1 MRYPV
6 MFPPGRQDMAAEML
20 SLQIVVFQA
29 IRDGADAKL
38 PEGFQHFLNLTTKV
52 AQTVAQMQ
60 CYHLFT
66 ADFF

>member
-1 MRYPV
+1 V
-6 MFPPGRQDMAAEML
+6 VPPALPTQRELKSFVRGRQDKAVEML

-52 AQTVAQMQ
+52 AQTVTQMQ
-60 CYHLFT
+60 C
-66 ADFF
+66 

>member
-1 MRYPV
+1 
-6 MFPPGRQDMAAEML
+6 MFPPGRQDKAVEML

-52 AQTVAQMQ
+52 AQTVTQMQ
-60 CYHLFT
+60 C
-66 ADFF
+66 

>member
-1 MRYPV
+1 MWYIV
-6 MFPPGRQDMAAEML
+6 MFPPGRPDKAVEML

-60 CYHLFT
+60 C
-66 ADFF
+66 

>member
-1 MRYPV
+1 MLYIV
-6 MFPPGRQDMAAEML
+6 SFPPCRQDKAVEML

-52 AQTVAQMQ
+52 AQTVTQMQ
-60 CYHLFT
+60 C
-66 ADFF
+66 

>member
-20 SLQIVVFQA
+20 SLQIVVYQA

-38 PEGFQHFLNLTTKV
+38 PEGF
-52 AQTVAQMQ
+52 
-60 CYHLFT
+60 
-66 ADFF
+66 